1 MKSQATQET
10 CSTKEHV
17 KLLKLEEI
25 QWKSSLIGSMTP
37 EEVQKMI
44 DVAID
49 RHNKTATMISA
60 SIGSILLF
68 FYAHGVVSI
77 IDRIK

>member
-1 MKSQATQET
+1 
-10 CSTKEHV
+10 
-17 KLLKLEEI
+17 
-25 QWKSSLIGSMTP
+25 MTP

-44 DVAID
+44 DAAID

-77 IDRIK
+77 IDRMK